1 MRNTAA
7 TSYKSLNEQPTFDNV
22 SAQTDNA
29 ARFYSSYELTN
40 APSQN
45 STLLLN
51 RPETNNRSFN
61 ESPALDDREYDSPNS
76 VTPVLPFHDNSLFY
90 NSQYDPSSQFQR
102 QDNSTYQNRSKAYQI
117 YHGPSRFLP
126 LHPDLVVKKFI
137 SLKTPSKMS
146 TLVVKL
152 AHESFLAK

>member
-1 MRNTAA
+1 MIGAAYCVIVLQIWKALYVINQLATLRNTAA

-61 ESPALDDREYDSPNS
+61 ESPALR
-76 VTPVLPFHDNSLFY
+76 
-90 NSQYDPSSQFQR
+90 
-102 QDNSTYQNRSKAYQI
+102 I
-117 YHGPSRFLP
+117 
-126 LHPDLVVKKFI
+126 
-137 SLKTPSKMS
+137 
-146 TLVVKL
+146 
-152 AHESFLAK
+152 